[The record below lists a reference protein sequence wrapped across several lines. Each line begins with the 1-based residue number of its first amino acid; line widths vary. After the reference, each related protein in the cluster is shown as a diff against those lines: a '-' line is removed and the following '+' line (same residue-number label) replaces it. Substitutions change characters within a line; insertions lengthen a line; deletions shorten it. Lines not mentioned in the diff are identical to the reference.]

1 MERARSYGSVEEGR
15 SSECSVPRLPRL
27 GDPSLVTGKGNGGV
41 ECSHLSTLLSQ
52 ECMDEKRCW
61 MSAQP
66 YQCCLIIYTDI
77 QAAESCD
84 P

>member
-1 MERARSYGSVEEGR
+1 MEEGL
-15 SSECSVPRLPRL
+15 SSAFSVPRLPRL
-27 GDPSLVTGKGNGGV
+27 GDHSLVTRKGNGGV
-41 ECSHLSTLLSQ
+41 ACSGLSTLLSQ

-61 MSAQP
+61 IAAQP